1 MSSAEQ
7 RGSDWRTAGLGCS
20 HAGEEEETLLKVAI
34 GRKPGI
40 YEQPLEGA
48 GNGGWRASCQ

>member
-1 MSSAEQ
+1 MSRAEQ